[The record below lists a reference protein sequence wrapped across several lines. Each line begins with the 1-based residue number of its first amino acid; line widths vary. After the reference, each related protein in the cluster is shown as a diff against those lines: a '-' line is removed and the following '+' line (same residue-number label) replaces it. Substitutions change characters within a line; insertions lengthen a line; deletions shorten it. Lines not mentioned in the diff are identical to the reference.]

1 MLIYDIVM
9 SFHIWRKIY
18 YVFGWEYPEKAD
30 ERQKHLKH
38 CLCNQIKNTKDIQKI
53 LKEQGEIKETDF
65 EHNINELSTFEHSI
79 NHYTNA
85 LTKPYKDLL
94 IDIPTPRAYT
104 HIDTPIP
111 NEDAMNKYIVDKDG
125 IIIDT
130 PSGYTRLNNNNNNKR
145 KSRTKKRKR
154 NKF

>member
-1 MLIYDIVM
+1 MWIYGIVM

-53 LKEQGEIKETDF
+53 LKQQIPPPPEILGEYS
-65 EHNINELSTFEHSI
+65 N
-79 NHYTNA
+79 NHYLNA
-85 LTKPYKDLL
+85 VKRPDTPCPNNNLILDKDGVI
-94 IDIPTPRAYT
+94 IDIPT
-104 HIDTPIP
+104 
-111 NEDAMNKYIVDKDG
+111 
-125 IIIDT
+125 
-130 PSGYTRLNNNNNNKR
+130 GYTKIQNNNNKR

>member
-1 MLIYDIVM
+1 MWIYGIVM

-53 LKEQGEIKETDF
+53 LRENGEIKEQDF
-65 EHNINELSTFEHSI
+65 EHNIDELPTFEHSL
-79 NHYTNA
+79 NHYTQA
-85 LTKPYKDLL
+85 ITRP
-94 IDIPTPRAYT
+94 
-104 HIDTPIP
+104 DTPCP
-111 NEDAMNKYIVDKDG
+111 NNLILDNDG
-125 IIIDT
+125 VIIDT
-130 PSGYTRLNNNNNNKR
+130 PTGYTRLDNNNNNNNNNKR